1 MGNNGMN
8 CCNAQPQQQAQQV
21 FGKLDVQQQYVN
33 IATGR
38 KGRKV
43 VTILQDFYVP
53 SKTSVRNF
61 SQADLDNK
69 KMTIDGKSISFA
81 EHAKET
87 GSQFF
92 MDGEGRTII
101 VNKQGSKHVLDP
113 KKNEWVSVNNFY
125 GDKALEVSG
134 NLNHAQKASFIE
146 RYGLVMGPNGKYQVK
161 DAAKDS
167 RTYDFD
173 LSGGGLKV
181 RLSEGVVMVDGK
193 PVEAKKP
200 YIFEKG
206 EWRIDEKSNTVL
218 REDLDTETAE
228 RKADVAALDKQIQDE
243 AQARGE
249 ADTALNTRVDNE
261 TTARTDADI
270 TLTNGLTAE
279 TKARTDADTT
289 LTNGL
294 TAEAKTRGD
303 ADTKLTNG
311 LTAEAK
317 ARTDADITLT
327 NGLTAETKARTDA
340 DTAEA
345 KARAGADITLTNGLT
360 AETKARTDAD
370 KKLTTDLGTETTA
383 RTDADKKLTTDLGTE
398 TTARTGADA
407 TLTTNVERV
416 AKAVEK
422 ATEGLTENANADE
435 ERQCEQEGK
444 MYQLE
449 QENAEL
455 AKTNAE
461 LAKKIE
467 RIQLLLELQQAS
479 PIQLQQPPAKK

>member
-340 DTAEA
+340 D
-345 KARAGADITLTNGLT
+345 
-360 AETKARTDAD
+360 